1 MKDLTL
7 SGELEQGV
15 EVEGTWHR
23 SFTLRAPTV
32 QDNIDAVDL
41 VGTTN
46 AIALSAAILAQQI
59 TQLGTLPAK
68 AITLELVTGMHPSDF
83 NQLEAAAAELEGKR
97 RAALAATPNGHKPGL
112 PFAAPA

>member
-32 QDNIDAVDL
+32 QDNIDAVDQ

-46 AIALSAAILAQQI
+46 AIALSAAILARQL
-59 TQLGTLPAK
+59 TRLGTLPAPVP
-68 AITLELVTGMHPSDF
+68 LELITGMHPSDF
-83 NQLEAAAAELEGKR
+83 NRLEAAAAELEGKR
-97 RAALAATPNGHKPGL
+97 RAALAATPNGHKPAL
-112 PFAAPA
+112 PCAAPA